1 MASPANE
8 LTTPGLREI
17 ARLLAPFPGRASI
30 VTRIALIC
38 ALTVLVTSAY
48 GIPEASTAVY
58 IVLFLNR
65 PDRVTSVITCVAL
78 MLLVTVI
85 IGIVMGFAIFCI
97 DNPALRVASIAVLS
111 VGFLFATS
119 ASKLRPVGA
128 IVAMIV
134 GFGLDELG
142 LAPLGEAATRGL
154 LYAWL
159 FVSVPIGVAIVV
171 NLVFAP
177 SPRRLAG
184 AQLARRLRVAAACLT
199 ESASGVST
207 EATRAAFDACVR
219 EGDHQIM
226 AWVKFSKLEGTSTE
240 ADCVALRQAAASTTA
255 ILVAVDLAAREPGAR
270 LPVAYAARLA
280 DTMERMAAMLEAGG
294 YPVEVVVEV
303 PEAGATEPLS
313 PLAALVLADLRAALE
328 GFAQP
333 ALPAVSKNEGEMSP
347 ASAPASAQTA
357 APGSAAAQAQAQAPA
372 AKPPAR
378 SGFFDADAF
387 TNPDHIRYALKTTA
401 AAMFCYVLYQQL
413 DWQGIHTC
421 FITCYMVSL
430 GTTAETVEKLLLR
443 ITGCLIGALLGT
455 AALVYVV
462 PQLTSIGGLMALV
475 FAGSWLAAWVAT
487 GSPRIAYAGMQI
499 AFAFYLCVIQGDAP
513 KFDLTLARDR
523 AIGILIGN
531 VVVYLMFTRVWPVS
545 IAGSIDAA
553 LSKLIAQWARIARA
567 ADASSRSG
575 LIAGALAEY
584 GGLRQNLGLIH
595 YEPSWVRPEAA
606 WIASRRRA
614 LAELGALE
622 GPLALADGRAGP
634 VADERLHELAQ
645 RMESGWHTDGD
656 TGSRTAKAEVETP
669 TATDVA
675 TAAPMSTSTPTDA
688 VTQTPTDAAP
698 TPLTLASTHAPT
710 STPSLQIDRATDAR
724 LYALLNLIDMRLDRI
739 AEDAQASAQNSAANS
754 TSNTTMKEAATNAR
768 P

>member
-1 MASPANE
+1 MASSADE
-8 LTTPGLREI
+8 LTTPGPREI
-17 ARLLAPFPGRASI
+17 ARLLAAFPGRASI

-65 PDRVTSVITCVAL
+65 PDRVTSVITCIAL

-85 IGIVMGFAIFCI
+85 IGIVMVFAIFCI
-97 DNPALRVASIAVLS
+97 NDPVLRVASMAVLS
-111 VGFLFATS
+111 MGFLFATS

-142 LAPLGEAATRGL
+142 LAPLGEAATRGF

-159 FVSVPIGVAIVV
+159 FVAVPIGVAIVV

-177 SPRRLAG
+177 SPRRLAC
-184 AQLARRLRVAAACLT
+184 AQLARRLRLAAACLT
-199 ESASGVST
+199 GTAG
-207 EATRAAFDACVR
+207 EAGQAAFEACVR
-219 EGDHQIM
+219 DGDHQIM
-226 AWVKFSKLEGTSTE
+226 AWVKLSKLEGTSTE
-240 ADCVALRQAAASTTA
+240 ADCAALRQAAASSTA
-255 ILVAVDLAAREPGAR
+255 ILVAVDLAMREPRAR
-270 LPVAYAARLA
+270 LPAAYAARFA
-280 DTMERMAAMLEAGG
+280 ETMEQMAVMLDAGG
-294 YPVEVVVEV
+294 YPENVAVGI
-303 PEAGATEPLS
+303 PEGAALAAGSPMPL
-313 PLAALVLADLRAALE
+313 PPFAALVLADLRAALE

-333 ALPAVSKNEGEMSP
+333 ASAAAARAGADEGSAESSSAPSSSMS
-347 ASAPASAQTA
+347 SAPASA
-357 APGSAAAQAQAQAPA
+357 SAHPEHA
-372 AKPPAR
+372 PAR

-387 TNPDHIRYALKTTA
+387 SNPDHIRYALKTTA

-413 DWQGIHTC
+413 DWQGIHTS

-443 ITGCLIGALLGT
+443 IIGCLIGALLGT

-462 PQLTSIGGLMALV
+462 PQLTSIAGLMALV
-475 FAGSWLAAWVAT
+475 FAGSWLAAWVAV

-553 LSKLIAQWARIARA
+553 LNRLIAQWARIARV
-567 ADASSRSG
+567 ADAGMRRTMV
-575 LIAGALAEY
+575 AEALAQY

-595 YEPSWVRPEAA
+595 YEPSWVRPAPA
-606 WIASRRRA
+606 WIASRKRA

-622 GPLALADGRAGP
+622 GPLALAAARAGP
-634 VADERLHELAQ
+634 IADARLHEVAGRLETDGLAQ
-645 RMESGWHTDGD
+645 ADAAHRTASMQAEEPMPASTTAPELTLHTDSTTDRAADPRLDALLGVIDERFRQIADVVRTNTGD
-656 TGSRTAKAEVETP
+656 SIMKET
-669 TATDVA
+669 
-675 TAAPMSTSTPTDA
+675 
-688 VTQTPTDAAP
+688 
-698 TPLTLASTHAPT
+698 
-710 STPSLQIDRATDAR
+710 ATDAR
-724 LYALLNLIDMRLDRI
+724 A
-739 AEDAQASAQNSAANS
+739 
-754 TSNTTMKEAATNAR
+754 
-768 P
+768 

>member
-1 MASPANE
+1 MASLADE
-8 LTTPGLREI
+8 LTIPGLREI

-65 PDRVTSVITCVAL
+65 PDRVTSVTTCVAL

-184 AQLARRLRVAAACLT
+184 AQLARRLRVAAASLT

-270 LPVAYAARLA
+270 LPVAYAERLA
-280 DTMERMAAMLEAGG
+280 DTMVQMAAMLEAGG

-303 PEAGATEPLS
+303 PEAGATESATEPLS
-313 PLAALVLADLRAALE
+313 PLATLVLADLREALE

-333 ALPAVSKNEGEMSP
+333 ALPAVSKNEGEVSPASALAAAQTSASASAVTPAPAP
-347 ASAPASAQTA
+347 ASAPA
-357 APGSAAAQAQAQAPA
+357 PA
-372 AKPPAR
+372 EKPPAR

-455 AALVYVV
+455 AALVYLV

-553 LSKLIAQWARIARA
+553 LNKLIAQWARIARA
-567 ADASSRSG
+567 ADASTRSG
-575 LIAGALAEY
+575 LVAGALAEY

-595 YEPSWVRPEAA
+595 YEPSWVRPAPA

-645 RMESGWHTDGD
+645 RLESGAHAYAETGPRTD
-656 TGSRTAKAEVETP
+656 P
-669 TATDVA
+669 
-675 TAAPMSTSTPTDA
+675 AANR
-688 VTQTPTDAAP
+688 AA
-698 TPLTLASTHAPT
+698 
-710 STPSLQIDRATDAR
+710 DAR
-724 LYALLNLIDMRLDRI
+724 LDALLNLIDMRLDRI
-739 AEDAQASAQNSAANS
+739 ADDEQASALNSAANS

>member
-1 MASPANE
+1 MASPADE

-184 AQLARRLRVAAACLT
+184 AQLARRLRVAAASLM
-199 ESASGVST
+199 ESASGISS

-255 ILVAVDLAAREPGAR
+255 ILVAADLAAREPCAR
-270 LPVAYAARLA
+270 LPVAYAARIG
-280 DTMERMAAMLEAGG
+280 DTMEQMAAMLEAGG

-303 PEAGATEPLS
+303 PEAGATES
-313 PLAALVLADLRAALE
+313 ATEPLAPLATLVLADLRAALE

-333 ALPAVSKNEGEMSP
+333 A
-347 ASAPASAQTA
+347 APA
-357 APGSAAAQAQAQAPA
+357 PAPA
-372 AKPPAR
+372 PAENPPAR

-455 AALVYVV
+455 AAIVYVV

-553 LSKLIAQWARIARA
+553 LTKLIAQWARIARA
-567 ADASSRSG
+567 ADAGTRSG
-575 LIAGALAEY
+575 LVAGALAEY

-595 YEPSWVRPEAA
+595 YEPSWVRPAPA

-645 RMESGWHTDGD
+645 RLENGAHADAE
-656 TGSRTAKAEVETP
+656 TGSRTAKTELETP
-669 TATDVA
+669 ASTNVA

-688 VTQTPTDAAP
+688 GTQTPTDAAR
-698 TPLTLASTHAPT
+698 TPPTLASTHAPT
-710 STPSLQIDRATDAR
+710 PSLQADPAADRAADAR
-724 LYALLNLIDMRLDRI
+724 LDALLNLINIRFNRI
-739 AEDAQASAQNSAANS
+739 ADDAQASALNSAANS
-754 TSNTTMKEAATNAR
+754 TSNPTMKEAATNAR